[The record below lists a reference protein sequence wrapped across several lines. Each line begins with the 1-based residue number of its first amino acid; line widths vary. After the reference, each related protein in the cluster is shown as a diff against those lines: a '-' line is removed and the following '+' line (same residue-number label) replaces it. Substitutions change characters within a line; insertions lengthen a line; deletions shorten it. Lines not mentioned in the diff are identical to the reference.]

1 MGTKAAISSIRNK
14 QKRQEV
20 FQQVKQVEKQAKRA
34 AQIQRKKREA
44 DNPELKAQRLREN
57 VPRTI
62 ENTREADETIVDPED
77 EEVKADQDADAFASF
92 FAEQRNP
99 NVLVTTNKRVS
110 PVRFFFRLL
119 PVHIFFLSKNGLAD
133 V

>member
-1 MGTKAAISSIRNK
+1 MGTKATLSSIRNK

-20 FQQVKQVEKQAKRA
+20 FQQVRAEEKQAKRA

-44 DNPELKAQRLREN
+44 EQPELKEQRLREN

-77 EEVKADQDADAFASF
+77 EEVKADQDADTFASF

-110 PVRFFFRLL
+110 PVQ
-119 PVHIFFLSKNGLAD
+119 LSSEVECIAIERETQGSKL
-133 V
+133 